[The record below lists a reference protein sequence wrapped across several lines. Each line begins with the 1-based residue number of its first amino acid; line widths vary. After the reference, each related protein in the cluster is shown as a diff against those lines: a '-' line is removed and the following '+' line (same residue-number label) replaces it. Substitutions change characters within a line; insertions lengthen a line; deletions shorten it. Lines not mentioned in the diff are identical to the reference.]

1 MGLFRFLLHPRW
13 RLLFFG
19 LMALGL
25 HVALSRI
32 SPPQL
37 PVVLYKLALVML
49 AAILGML
56 FDAAA
61 FPFARPDS
69 YLTDDWKRT
78 PGTPRCGCA
87 DFPIARGCRGAFVA
101 SCLRRAAVV
110 AAFVIGISVGL

>member
-1 MGLFRFLLHPRW
+1 MGLFRFLLYPHW

-19 LMALGL
+19 VLALGL
-25 HVALSRI
+25 HAALSLI
-32 SPPQL
+32 SPAQL

-49 AAILGML
+49 AAILGMF

-69 YLTDDWKRT
+69 YLNDDWKRA
-78 PGTPRCGCA
+78 PGASRSGCA
-87 DFPIARGCRGAFVA
+87 DFPIARGCRGAFAV

-110 AAFVIGISVGL
+110 AAFVIGVSVGL